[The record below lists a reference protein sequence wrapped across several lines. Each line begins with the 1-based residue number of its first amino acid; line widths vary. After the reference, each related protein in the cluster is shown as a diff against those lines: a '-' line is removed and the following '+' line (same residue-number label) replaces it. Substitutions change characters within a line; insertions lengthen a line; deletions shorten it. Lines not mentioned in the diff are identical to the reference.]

1 MNLETIYLSAESP
14 FSNYIREW
22 ATRMGV
28 EVNAYADKQGEE
40 GTPDGLLLINENQD
54 IRKDIDEIHTLF
66 DLKHIPTQ
74 KIDINGTLQVAVNS
88 FKMWMGSNKCTNILF
103 LGADDIVKNENLE
116 RFLNRIEK

>member
-14 FSNYIREW
+14 FSNHIREW

-28 EVNAYADKQGEE
+28 EVNAYTDKQGEE

-66 DLKHIPTQ
+66 DRKHIPTQ

-88 FKMWMGSNKCTNILF
+88 FKMWMGSNKCKNILF

-116 RFLNRIEK
+116 RFLSRIES

>member
-14 FSNYIREW
+14 FSNHIREW

-28 EVNAYADKQGEE
+28 EVNAYEDKQGEE

-54 IRKDIDEIHTLF
+54 IRKDIDEVHTLF
-66 DLKHIPTQ
+66 DRKHIPTQ

-88 FKMWMGSNKCTNILF
+88 FKMWMHSNKCKNILF

-116 RFLNRIEK
+116 RFLTSIEK